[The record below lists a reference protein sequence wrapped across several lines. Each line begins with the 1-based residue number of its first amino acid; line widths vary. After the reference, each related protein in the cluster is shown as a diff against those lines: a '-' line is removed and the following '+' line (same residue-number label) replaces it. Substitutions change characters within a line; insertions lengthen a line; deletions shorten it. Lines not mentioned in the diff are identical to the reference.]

1 MSVRTGDRTEGTLG
15 VLNDIANL
23 GAYTI
28 QICKSEKVFPKSSR
42 WVKQRRKMKKLMAK
56 ERAGSLSEGTTR
68 NSFIAW
74 RANAKRGDT
83 FYQRQRMEHYFYDLK
98 GRKTNDPEQ

>member
-28 QICKSEKVFPKSSR
+28 QICKSEKDFPKSSR
-42 WVKQRRKMKKLMAK
+42 WVMAK
-56 ERAGSLSEGTTR
+56 P
-68 NSFIAW
+68 IAM
-74 RANAKRGDT
+74 NV
-83 FYQRQRMEHYFYDLK
+83 YPQ
-98 GRKTNDPEQ
+98 

>member
-1 MSVRTGDRTEGTLG
+1 MNWRFVISADTGRILRYMNGKKLG
-15 VLNDIANL
+15 
-23 GAYTI
+23 
-28 QICKSEKVFPKSSR
+28 
-42 WVKQRRKMKKLMAK
+42 KQRRKMKKLMAK

-74 RANAKRGDT
+74 RANVKRGDT

>member
-42 WVKQRRKMKKLMAK
+42 WVMAK
-56 ERAGSLSEGTTR
+56 PIVDECISAMTCVRT
-68 NSFIAW
+68 
-74 RANAKRGDT
+74 ANAVYVETVSDFEYRRNQQVQAHSHLDAMLS
-83 FYQRQRMEHYFYDLK
+83 FPLLP
-98 GRKTNDPEQ
+98 NLSNS